1 MSANDQ
7 QALIQWREAS
17 LWLAKAEADILGAR
31 TLLAGGQA
39 ELAAF
44 HVQQALEK
52 TLKALLV
59 AAAQDVR
66 RIHDIDA
73 LASLAPA
80 HWPDLLPSPFPLA
93 AVSQWYVTTR
103 YPGLDAPPP
112 PDRGGC
118 RGIGGGRHLDR
129 RRGAAFPAGSCHRGW
144 TGRRI
149 EPLSAGGRHP

>member
-1 MSANDQ
+1 MSADDP
-7 QALIQWREAS
+7 QALVQWREAL
-17 LWLAKAEADILGAR
+17 LWLARAEADIFGAR

-59 AAAQDVR
+59 AAAQDLR

-73 LASLAPA
+73 LATLARP

-112 PDRGGC
+112 AIAEVAEALEAVATLIAAVARLSPP
-118 RGIGGGRHLDR
+118 
-129 RRGAAFPAGSCHRGW
+129 GAAAKCGQDEGP
-144 TGRRI
+144 TG
-149 EPLSAGGRHP
+149 

>member
-1 MSANDQ
+1 M
-7 QALIQWREAS
+7 
-17 LWLAKAEADILGAR
+17 WLTKAEADIIGSR

-66 RIHDIDA
+66 RTHDIDA
-73 LASLAPA
+73 LAALART

-93 AVSQWYVTTR
+93 TVTQWYVTTR
-103 YPGLDAPPP
+103 YPNLDA
-112 PDRGGC
+112 
-118 RGIGGGRHLDR
+118 
-129 RRGAAFPAGSCHRGW
+129 S
-144 TGRRI
+144 
-149 EPLSAGGRHP
+149 